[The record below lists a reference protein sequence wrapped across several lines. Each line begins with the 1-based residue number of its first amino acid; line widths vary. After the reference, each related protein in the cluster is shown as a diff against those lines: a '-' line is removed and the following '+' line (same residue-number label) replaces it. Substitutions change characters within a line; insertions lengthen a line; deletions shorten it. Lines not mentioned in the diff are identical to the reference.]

1 MIQEQ
6 ALSDTAPSPDPWSG
20 WAKLVDL
27 PASVADPEPPP
38 PVEIAPTPPIPPAAP
53 TPPAAPI
60 PPAAPAPPPALP
72 NDDLVKAV
80 AQLAAEL
87 ADERRRRAAA
97 EAARREADARLHA
110 AEMEAARGDAE
121 VSTARGR
128 IAELERDRDEVIRR
142 AEELLTAVRERADQ
156 RLACELDAANRHW
169 SELLAQERS
178 RVEALEREQAAI
190 TARVHDAWLAA
201 ALLRRSRPLR
211 PRTGTPMTPEEAEAE
226 ALEALEEQ
234 EPDPTLVAES
244 PELAEEI
251 ENLRQ
256 RLRGRVHKPADIDTV
271 EDGVDQLRE
280 ARLAREA
287 AGKGRRR
294 K

>member
-6 ALSDTAPSPDPWSG
+6 ARSDTAPSPDPWSG

-38 PVEIAPTPPIPPAAP
+38 PVEIAPTSP
-53 TPPAAPI
+53 
-60 PPAAPAPPPALP
+60 PAPPPAPPPTPQVPTAVP

-110 AEMEAARGDAE
+110 AEVDAARGDAE

-156 RLACELDAANRHW
+156 RLAGELDTANRHW
-169 SELLAQERS
+169 SELLAHERS

-201 ALLRRSRPLR
+201 AVLRRSRPLR

-256 RLRGRVHKPADIDTV
+256 RLRGRVRKPADIDTV
-271 EDGVDQLRE
+271 EEGVDQLRE